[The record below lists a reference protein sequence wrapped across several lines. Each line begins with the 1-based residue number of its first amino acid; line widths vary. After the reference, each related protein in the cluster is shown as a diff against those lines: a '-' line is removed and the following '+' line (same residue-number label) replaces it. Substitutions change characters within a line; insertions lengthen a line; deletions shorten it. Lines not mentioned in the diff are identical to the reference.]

1 MKISRSTQYGL
12 IALGYIAQH
21 GKKGLVMSEAISKQY
36 HIPLEYLLKILHQL
50 VRGGVLRSKRGPRGG
65 FSLAQ
70 RPEDINF
77 LQIIEAIEGPLRSEM
92 DIAEQTQNEPFSLRI
107 EDLCKGV
114 IEQVRKT
121 YAAAKLSDVLAA

>member
-21 GKKGLVMSEAISKQY
+21 EEDGLVMSEAISKQY
-36 HIPLEYLLKILHQL
+36 GIPLEYLLKILHQL

-70 RPEDINF
+70 RPENINF

-92 DIAEQTQNEPFSLRI
+92 DIAEQTKNEPFSLKI

-114 IEQVRKT
+114 IDQVRKT
-121 YAAAKLSDVLAA
+121 YAAAKLADVLAA

>member
-21 GKKGLVMSEAISKQY
+21 GKNGLVMSEAISKQY
-36 HIPLEYLLKILHQL
+36 NIPREYLLKILHQL

-70 RPEDINF
+70 KPEDIKKV
-77 LQIIEAIEGPLRSEM
+77 
-92 DIAEQTQNEPFSLRI
+92 
-107 EDLCKGV
+107 KGIGESIFERV
-114 IEQVRKT
+114 QAMITLE
-121 YAAAKLSDVLAA
+121 

>member
-36 HIPLEYLLKILHQL
+36 NIPLEYLLKILHQL

-70 RPEDINF
+70 KPEDINF

-92 DIAEQTQNEPFSLRI
+92 DIAEQTDNEPFSLRI

-121 YAAAKLSDVLAA
+121 YASAKLSDVLAA

>member
-21 GKKGLVMSEAISKQY
+21 GKNGLVMSEAISKQY
-36 HIPLEYLLKILHQL
+36 NIPLEYLLKILHQL

-70 RPEDINF
+70 KPEDINF
-77 LQIIEAIEGPLRSEM
+77 LQIIEAIEGPMRSEM
-92 DIAEQTQNEPFSLRI
+92 DLAEQTDNEPFSLRI

-114 IEQVRKT
+114 IQQVRDT
-121 YAAAKLSDVLAA
+121 YAAAKLADVLAA

>member
-36 HIPLEYLLKILHQL
+36 GIPLEYLLKILHQL

-77 LQIIEAIEGPLRSEM
+77 LQIIEAIEGPMRSEM
-92 DIAEQTQNEPFSLRI
+92 DIAEQTQNEPFSLKI

-121 YAAAKLSDVLAA
+121 YADAKLADVLAA

>member
-21 GKKGLVMSEAISKQY
+21 GKNGLVMSEAISKQY
-36 HIPLEYLLKILHQL
+36 NIPLEYLLKILHQL

-70 RPEDINF
+70 KPEDINF

-92 DIAEQTQNEPFSLRI
+92 DLAEQTDNEPFSLRI

-114 IEQVRKT
+114 IQQVRDT
-121 YAAAKLSDVLAA
+121 YAAAKLADVLAA

>member
-21 GKKGLVMSEAISKQY
+21 GEAGLVMSETISKQY
-36 HIPLEYLLKILHQL
+36 NIPLEYLLKILHQL

-70 RPEDINF
+70 SPKDINF

-92 DIAEQTQNEPFSLRI
+92 DIAEQTQNEPFSLKI

-121 YAAAKLSDVLAA
+121 YAAAKLADVLAA